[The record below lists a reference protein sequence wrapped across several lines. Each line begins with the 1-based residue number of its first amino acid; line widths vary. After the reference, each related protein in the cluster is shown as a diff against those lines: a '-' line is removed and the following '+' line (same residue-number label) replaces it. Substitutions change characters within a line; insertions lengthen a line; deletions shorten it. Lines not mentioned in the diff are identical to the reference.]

1 MRVFKFTL
9 LWVMIFVLTYLAL
22 SLADA
27 VPVEID
33 ILNGK
38 VSSLFGVF
46 NKGEKEQTIF
56 VPEEKFDEKVL
67 LIDSASS
74 TQKEILPTRII
85 IKRLGVDSPIVN
97 PDSNEVAVLDEA
109 LKSGVVRYPGSGGLL
124 DERNMLLFG
133 HSTPLRE
140 VKNVAYRA
148 FNRLNEIVLGDSIVI
163 QSKEGEYIYKVFS
176 VRQVGKEEALVEF
189 KKGEKMITIS
199 TCDNF
204 GAKSDRIVVEARFV
218 QSFPLS
224 I

>member
-1 MRVFKFTL
+1 MKIFKFTL
-9 LWVMIFVLTYLAL
+9 LWVTIFVLTYLVL
-22 SLADA
+22 SFADA

-33 ILNGK
+33 VLNDR
-38 VSSLFGVF
+38 VSGLFGVF
-46 NKGEKEQTIF
+46 NGDKKEQTVF
-56 VPEEKFDEKVL
+56 VEEEKLDEDSFL
-67 LIDSASS
+67 ADSASS
-74 TQKEILPTRII
+74 TQREVLPVRII

-97 PDSNEVAVLDEA
+97 PDSSEVAVLDEA

-148 FNRLNEIVLGDSIVI
+148 FNRLHEVVLGDSIII
-163 QSKEGEYIYKVFS
+163 QSKDGEYIYKVFS

-204 GAKSDRIVVEARFV
+204 GAKSDRIVVEAKFI